1 MTQLIEAYRFFREN
15 AGNIV
20 GESAVCAMRL
30 ARAERAAQ
38 ERGWTF
44 DWQWD
49 DEPYELGDGES
60 DTPTEV
66 LGCVLRD
73 ESGRVLG
80 SLWGIGDPS
89 PAYVRVV
96 QAELASEACAVERH
110 ACSSWLR
117 TVDYSVMSVGC
128 LPAAT

>member
-1 MTQLIEAYRFFREN
+1 MSQLIEAYRFFREH
-15 AGNIV
+15 GGSWV
-20 GESAVCAMRL
+20 GYSAVTAMRQ
-30 ARAERAAQ
+30 ARAELAAH
-38 ERGWTF
+38 ERGWSF

-60 DTPTEV
+60 EPPNEV

-73 ESGRVLG
+73 EYGRVLG

-110 ACSSWLR
+110 ACSRWLR
-117 TVDYSVMSVGC
+117 TVNYSVTPDRC
-128 LPAAT
+128 LSAAP

>member
-1 MTQLIEAYRFFREN
+1 MPQPREAYRFFREN
-15 AGNIV
+15 AGYIV

-38 ERGWTF
+38 DRGWSF

-49 DEPYELGDGES
+49 DEPYELGDGE
-60 DTPTEV
+60 PEPPNEV

-73 ESGRVLG
+73 EHGRALG

-117 TVDYSVMSVGC
+117 TVDYSVT
-128 LPAAT
+128 PARCSPTAP